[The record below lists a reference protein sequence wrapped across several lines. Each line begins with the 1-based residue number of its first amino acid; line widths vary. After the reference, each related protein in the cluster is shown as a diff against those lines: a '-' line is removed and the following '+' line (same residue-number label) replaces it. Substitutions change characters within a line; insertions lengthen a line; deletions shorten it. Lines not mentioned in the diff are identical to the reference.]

1 MGNLKKLT
9 EAIDILNS
17 YTGNNPYILMLKR
30 KYETNKKLDIIGDF
44 QVEYVLKNKDFTPK
58 LINKITRLADWYAE
72 KKKEDWGLEFLP
84 IKIKVIELIGET
96 STTYHCYV
104 KYRQSV
110 DPVMCFIPKKAI
122 LRNFLVDDYR
132 NMNIDFNRYDRI
144 SSEKDNGRRL
154 LEHQKEGVKFLLS
167 RKKCIL
173 ADDQGTGKMEPVD
186 SLIPTPKGF
195 VRMGDIDI
203 YENNVVFDQ
212 YGKPTLVL
220 KTFFHKNKDIYK
232 VFFDDGTTRECGL
245 EHLWKVSE
253 NYGKWKT
260 LSLKEIMDI
269 GIKNK
274 NGKNKFRIPVCCP
287 VIYEERNLS
296 IQPYEL
302 GKEIGEKYI
311 NKKYEHNYNKL
322 DSSTSNFAK
331 YLIPWSYRIS
341 SIGQRIDL
349 LKGIV
354 ESNGI
359 ELDENETIHLYTD
372 LADLASSISEI
383 VFSLGGICK
392 VTEKC
397 GNGASNYEML
407 ISLEG
412 GEKYIE
418 KVEYSRKSD
427 AKCLMVSSDDH
438 TYLTGTNYIVTHNT
452 TTLTVAA
459 IEGNYDSVVIICPA
473 SLKNNWAKE
482 LKWYV
487 PSRDITILESFTG
500 KTKKELEVFLGYPE
514 GKSNKK
520 REELLEEAKEKGKWE
535 SNRFVILNYDILDD
549 FFKIPKTRS
558 KDNLNDSFRN
568 SPLLRYI
575 YNRKSLIIIDE
586 AHKLSNSTSNRYKI
600 IKNLI
605 KYGNPDSLFLATGTP
620 ITNNPQNLFCLLQLL
635 GDEITDD
642 WDYYM
647 KRYCDA
653 KEIVSPKDKEKRDM
667 ISNSYIAGKGK
678 STWFALNDKEKEEL
692 RNLIKKK
699 CRMMTIAQ
707 GSSNIEELRDR
718 ISHIYLRRMKEDVTN
733 LPNKIIHEVRYDL
746 NERQKAEY
754 NKLWAEYEEA
764 KRIENPDIELNK
776 DLLEGGIY
784 RRYLALEMV
793 QNTVKLTE
801 KLLNNEPDCKVVI
814 FCCFD
819 DEIYAL
825 KEYFGDMSVLH
836 NGKMNAKQKDKAV
849 YDFQNDE
856 KIKVFLGN
864 CASAGVGIT
873 LIRGNKLIFNDFDY
887 TPSVC
892 RQCEDRVHR
901 IGQTKQCDIYYQFFN
916 DTQYEN
922 MWNIVMKKA
931 FTIDQIIKKE
941 KEK

>member
-1 MGNLKKLT
+1 M
-9 EAIDILNS
+9 
-17 YTGNNPYILMLKR
+17 
-30 KYETNKKLDIIGDF
+30 
-44 QVEYVLKNKDFTPK
+44 
-58 LINKITRLADWYAE
+58 
-72 KKKEDWGLEFLP
+72 
-84 IKIKVIELIGET
+84 
-96 STTYHCYV
+96 
-104 KYRQSV
+104 
-110 DPVMCFIPKKAI
+110 
-122 LRNFLVDDYR
+122 
-132 NMNIDFNRYDRI
+132 
-144 SSEKDNGRRL
+144 
-154 LEHQKEGVKFLLS
+154 
-167 RKKCIL
+167 
-173 ADDQGTGKMEPVD
+173 
-186 SLIPTPKGF
+186 
-195 VRMGDIDI
+195 
-203 YENNVVFDQ
+203 
-212 YGKPTLVL
+212 
-220 KTFFHKNKDIYK
+220 
-232 VFFDDGTTRECGL
+232 
-245 EHLWKVSE
+245 
-253 NYGKWKT
+253 
-260 LSLKEIMDI
+260 
-269 GIKNK
+269 
-274 NGKNKFRIPVCCP
+274 
-287 VIYEERNLS
+287 
-296 IQPYEL
+296 
-302 GKEIGEKYI
+302 GKEIAEKYI

-383 VFSLGGICK
+383 VFSLVFIFK
-392 VTEKC
+392 LTEKC

-500 KTKKELEVFLGYPE
+500 KTKKELEAFLGYPE

-575 YNRKSLIIIDE
+575 YNRKSLIIVDE

-678 STWFALNDKEKEEL
+678 STWFALNDKEKE
-692 RNLIKKK
+692 
-699 CRMMTIAQ
+699 
-707 GSSNIEELRDR
+707 
-718 ISHIYLRRMKEDVTN
+718 
-733 LPNKIIHEVRYDL
+733 
-746 NERQKAEY
+746 
-754 NKLWAEYEEA
+754 
-764 KRIENPDIELNK
+764 
-776 DLLEGGIY
+776 
-784 RRYLALEMV
+784 
-793 QNTVKLTE
+793 
-801 KLLNNEPDCKVVI
+801 
-814 FCCFD
+814 
-819 DEIYAL
+819 
-825 KEYFGDMSVLH
+825 
-836 NGKMNAKQKDKAV
+836 
-849 YDFQNDE
+849 
-856 KIKVFLGN
+856 
-864 CASAGVGIT
+864 
-873 LIRGNKLIFNDFDY
+873 
-887 TPSVC
+887 
-892 RQCEDRVHR
+892 
-901 IGQTKQCDIYYQFFN
+901 
-916 DTQYEN
+916 
-922 MWNIVMKKA
+922 
-931 FTIDQIIKKE
+931 
-941 KEK
+941 

>member
-1 MGNLKKLT
+1 MSSLKKLT
-9 EAIDILNS
+9 EAIDVLNS
-17 YTGNNPYILMLKR
+17 YKGNNPYILGLKH
-30 KYETNKKLDIIGDF
+30 KYEANRKIDIIGDF
-44 QVEYVLKNKDFTPK
+44 QVEYILKNKDFIPRQ
-58 LINKITRLADWYAE
+58 INKITKLADWYAE
-72 KKKEDWGLEFLP
+72 KKKIDWNLDFLP
-84 IKIKVIELIGET
+84 IKIKIIELLGET
-96 STTYHCYV
+96 SSTYHCYV

-110 DPVMCFIPKKAI
+110 DQVTCFLPKRAI
-122 LRNFLVDDYR
+122 LKNFLVDDYR
-132 NMNIDFNRYDRI
+132 NLSVDFNRYDRI
-144 SSEKDNGRRL
+144 SSEKDECRVL

-195 VRMGDIDI
+195 VKMGDIHENDI
-203 YENNVVFDQ
+203 VFDQ
-212 YGKPTLVL
+212 YGKETIVL

-232 VFFDDGTTRECGL
+232 IFFDDGTTCECGM

-253 NYGKWKT
+253 NEGDWKV
-260 LSLKEIMDI
+260 LSLKEII
-269 GIKNK
+269 E
-274 NGKNKFRIPVCCP
+274 NGLKTETGENKFKIPLCDSVEYHEHNFP
-287 VIYEERNLS
+287 LS
-296 IQPYEL
+296 PYDL
-302 GKEIGEKYI
+302 GKKIGENYI
-311 NKKYEHNYNKL
+311 NKIYDYNTNKL
-322 DSSTSNFAK
+322 DSNSCFGEN
-331 YLIPWSYRIS
+331 LIPFSYRTCS
-341 SIGQRIDL
+341 REQRKKL
-349 LKGIV
+349 LKGIFD
-354 ESNGI
+354 SNNI
-359 ELDENETIHLYTD
+359 EFNENDNILLHTD
-372 LADLASSISEI
+372 IQELTLSISEI
-383 VFSLGGICK
+383 VFSLGGVCK
-392 VTEKC
+392 ITENDINNKKHYDLC
-397 GNGASNYEML
+397 LNFCKTNG
-407 ISLEG
+407 
-412 GEKYIE
+412 KYIE
-418 KVEYSRKSD
+418 KVEFSRKSD

-500 KTKKELEVFLGYPE
+500 KTKKELEAFLGYPE

-575 YNRKSLIIIDE
+575 YNRKSLIIVDE

-733 LPNKIIHEVRYDL
+733 LPNKIIHEVTYDL

-754 NKLWAEYEEA
+754 NKLWTEYEEA

-819 DEIYAL
+819 DEIYTL

>member
-1 MGNLKKLT
+1 MNSLKKLT

-30 KYETNKKLDIIGDF
+30 KYETSKKLDIIGDF
-44 QVEYVLKNKDFTPK
+44 QVEYILKNKDFKPK
-58 LINKITRLADWYAE
+58 PINKITKLADWYAE
-72 KKKEDWGLEFLP
+72 KKKQDWELDFLP
-84 IKIKVIELIGET
+84 VKIKIIELVGET

-110 DPVMCFIPKKAI
+110 DPVMCFLPKKAI
-122 LRNFLVDDYR
+122 LKNFLVEDYR
-132 NMNIDFNRYDRI
+132 NLNIDFNRYDRI
-144 SSEKDNGRRL
+144 SSEKDNGRKL
-154 LEHQKEGVKFLLS
+154 LEHQKDGVKFLLS
-167 RKKCIL
+167 RRKCIL

-195 VRMGDIDI
+195 VKMGDINENDI
-203 YENNVVFDQ
+203 VFDQ
-212 YGKPTLVL
+212 YGKPTIVL
-220 KTFFHKNKDIYK
+220 KTFLHKDKDIYK
-232 VFFDDGTTRECGL
+232 IFFNDGTSCECGL

-253 NYGKWKT
+253 DNENWEV
-260 LSLKEIMDI
+260 LSLEEIMKR

-274 NGKNKFRIPVCCP
+274 IGKNKFSIPVCNT
-287 VIYEERNLS
+287 VEYEKQDFNLS
-296 IQPYEL
+296 PYEL
-302 GKEIGEKYI
+302 GKRISENYI
-311 NKKYEHNYNKL
+311 NKKYESNHNKL
-322 DSSTSNFAK
+322 DSCDYFTKNI
-331 YLIPWSYRIS
+331 IPLAYRIS
-341 SIGQRIDL
+341 SKEQRIEL
-349 LKGIV
+349 LNSIV
-354 ESNGI
+354 DPNGI
-359 ELDENETIHLYTD
+359 KLVKNGTIYLSTD
-372 LADLASSISEI
+372 ISELASNISEI

-392 VTEKC
+392 INEKRI
-397 GNGASNYEML
+397 NGVNRYQL
-407 ISLEG
+407 QISFDKKN
-412 GEKYIE
+412 EKYIE

-427 AKCLMVSSDDH
+427 AKCLMVSNDNH

-520 REELLEEAKEKGKWE
+520 RDELLEEAKEKGKWE
-535 SNRFVILNYDILDD
+535 SNRFIILNYDILDD

-558 KDNLNDSFRN
+558 KDNLNDSFMN

-575 YNRKSLIIIDE
+575 YNRKSLIIVDE

-635 GDEITDD
+635 GDDITND

-653 KEIVSPKDKEKRDM
+653 KEIVSPKDKEKRNR
-667 ISNSYIAGKGK
+667 ISNSYIARKGK
-678 STWFALNDKEKEEL
+678 SNWFALNDEEKEEL
-692 RNLIKKK
+692 RNLVRKS

-733 LPNKIIHEVRYDL
+733 LPDKIIHEVTYDL
-746 NERQKAEY
+746 NDRQKSEY
-754 NKLWAEYEEA
+754 NKLWSEYEEA
-764 KRIENPDIELNK
+764 KRSENPDIELNK

-793 QNTVKLTE
+793 QNTIKLTE

-836 NGKMNAKQKDKAV
+836 NGKLNAKQKDKAV